1 MSKKNN
7 PADKVEQWPIE
18 KLVPYAKNSRTHSED
33 QIAQLAASIKEWGFT
48 SAILVDED
56 GGIIAGHGRVLAARK
71 LGLPE
76 VPCIRLGH
84 LTDAQKRAYVI
95 ADNRLQNENLCR
107 PQRQEVLRER
117 SHTPFRLDES
127 SESRNARNVEQ
138 KERQKV
144 LTLITRAHLMCD
156 GYAGHAMFDGI

>member
-1 MSKKNN
+1 MNLFTKTKEVFILLAVKIVTVYRSGN
-7 PADKVEQWPIE
+7 ASSAE
-18 KLVPYAKNSRTHSED
+18 KCLLESRGLNYVPQNARPKIDHKHSRS
-33 QIAQLAASIKEWGFT
+33 
-48 SAILVDED
+48 
-56 GGIIAGHGRVLAARK
+56 
-71 LGLPE
+71 
-76 VPCIRLGH
+76 
-84 LTDAQKRAYVI
+84 AYVAEKNLGRLKDCPENI
-95 ADNRLQNENLCR
+95 APLHARSMLNQPEQNENLCR